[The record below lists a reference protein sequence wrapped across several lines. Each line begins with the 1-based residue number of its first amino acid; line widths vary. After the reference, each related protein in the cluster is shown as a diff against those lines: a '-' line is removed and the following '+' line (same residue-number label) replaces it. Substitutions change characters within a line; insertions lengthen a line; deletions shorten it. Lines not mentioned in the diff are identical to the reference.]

1 MLVIRKRGGK
11 IFLLISK
18 FFQVILDKNFEIYEK
33 VILVIFA
40 KLLLRNVWPWKAA
53 ETDPWGQGLLDLVT
67 LSDWGPKKSINL

>member
-53 ETDPWGQGLLDLVT
+53 ETDP
-67 LSDWGPKKSINL
+67 